1 MIPGMAALG
10 DTLTIPGAL
19 ALCDPTVLVG
29 KLSAPALLSPQI
41 ATPHPPAPTDPT
53 HAMGVLLSKILTV
66 KVGAAMQIP
75 VAQFCPSTCKCFV
88 IAKDT
93 SVILPLK

>member
-1 MIPGMAALG
+1 MTPGMAGLG

-19 ALCDPTVLVG
+19 ALADPTVLVG
-29 KLSAPALLSPQI
+29 KLSVPALLSPQI

-53 HAMGVLLSKILTV
+53 HAAGVLLSKILTV
-66 KVGAAMQIP
+66 KVGKAMQIP
-75 VAQFCPSTCKCFV
+75 VAQACPATCKCFV

-93 SVILPLK
+93 SIILPLK

>member
-1 MIPGMAALG
+1 MPLGMAALG

-29 KLSAPALLSPQI
+29 KTMAPALLSPQI

-53 HAMGVLLSKILTV
+53 HAAGVLLSKILSV

-75 VAQFCPSTCKCFV
+75 VAQACPATCKCIV

-93 SVILPLK
+93 TIFLPLA

>member
-29 KLSAPALLSPQI
+29 KTSRPALLSPQI

-53 HAMGVLLSKILTV
+53 HAMGVTLSKILTV

-75 VAQFCPSTCKCFV
+75 IGQFCPATCKCFV
-88 IAKDT
+88 IAKDVT
-93 SVILPLK
+93 VILPLK

>member
-19 ALCDPTVLVG
+19 PLCDPTVLVG
-29 KLSAPALLSPQI
+29 ATSRPALLSPQI
-41 ATPHPPAPTDPT
+41 ATPHPPAPKDPT
-53 HAMGVLLSKILTV
+53 HAVGVLLSKILSV

-75 VAQFCPSTCKCFV
+75 VAQMCPSTCKCFV
-88 IAKDT
+88 LAADT
-93 SVILPLK
+93 TIILPPV